1 MQPERINHLCF
12 SVSSLERSVSFY
24 EQVFGAKLLVVGRS
38 LAYFDLFGLW
48 VALNEERDI
57 PRHEIHQSYTHMAFT
72 IAEADFDAWLA
83 KLEGLGVNMLPG
95 RSREAEDRRSIYFAD
110 PDGHKF
116 ELHTG
121 TLEERLAHYRNTKPH
136 MTFYT

>member
-1 MQPERINHLCF
+1 MNHLCF

-24 EQVFGAKLLVVGRS
+24 EQVFGAKLLVIGRS

-48 VALNEERDI
+48 IALNEERDI
-57 PRHEIHQSYTHMAFT
+57 PRNEIHQSYTHMAFT

-83 KLEGLGVNMLPG
+83 KLEGLGVNILPG
-95 RSREAEDRRSIYFAD
+95 RSREAEDRQSIYFTD